1 MNKKLLLSFWL
12 LLSLFGLAMAQDQVI
27 TGRVTDSQ
35 GAPVPGASVVIKG
48 RTTGTNTDATGDF
61 RLNAPANG
69 TLVFSFIG
77 YETKEVIIGNRSTVN
92 VQLTEGNQQLEEVVV
107 TGLATS
113 VKRSNAANAVSSI
126 GAQQLTGVTRPQTVD
141 GALNGKL
148 TGVNI
153 TANSGA
159 PGGGFSVKLRGISS
173 VTQASEPLYIIDG
186 VYIDNSQF
194 NTGAGTTSFNRAAA
208 QTQGTQDQA
217 SNRIADINPEDIE
230 NIEVLKGPSA
240 AAIYGTRANAGVIII
255 TTKRGKNGQTTV
267 NFGQDIGFAEVNKFA
282 GMASSPWNLDKI
294 NNGVFLVSNARMLQL
309 YNAAGGDNAPRY
321 DYEREIYGQKGLLR
335 NTKLNVSGGTDKL
348 RYYVNGSVLSE
359 DGVQKFT
366 GFKRNSFRANIDA
379 KLSNF
384 VDISAGSNFVNSSSS
399 RSFSGNDN
407 NGVSLGYNLAYLP
420 PWLEQHPNAD
430 GTYPANPLTGQ
441 NIFQVVDKMRNTE
454 QTNRFIQSLTANF
467 FLINRTN
474 HQLKFSVSG
483 GVDYI
488 LGEAQAYAPTD
499 MQYFASANLGY
510 IGAVRNTT
518 NRSLNTNVQGF
529 LVDNFQLNGLNFA
542 TSLGTVR
549 LTNSQ
554 TQSFI
559 EGRGLKSNENR
570 NPNTADTRVTDT
582 YLVEAQ
588 DVGFVAQEEVNWRDR
603 IIATGGVRFDKSSLN
618 GDNNKLYA
626 FPKASV
632 AVNLANFDFWTFK
645 NTVSAFK
652 LRAAYGQ
659 TGRSP
664 NFGQTFT
671 SLTNAAIDGRSGVIV
686 PLALG
691 NQLAEP
697 ETASEIETGIDVG
710 LLDNRVTL
718 EATYY
723 DKRVLNFLYQYQL
736 APSVGATQINAYPV
750 GDLKNQGIELSLNAQ
765 VIKRAG
771 LQWNSTVNYWFNRT
785 KVTRLAVPDF
795 TVPSSGFGVFG
806 TNRIRGPLPDGT
818 TFSPTA
824 WYGSPVVGGNPTAY
838 NDFQPKFNLST
849 YNNLTFLNNFTLS
862 FLLHW
867 SYKNYNATLNQELMD
882 EGGTTP
888 DWLNRDNLYQA
899 ERAAA
904 STTENPIEPSTFNGV
919 ARIAGSPG
927 VTTRQFVQDAS
938 YLKLREISLYY
949 NVPRTAYSRAFGNA
963 VKGIRLGLSGNN
975 LFVVTDYVG
984 YDPEA
989 SNFGNR
995 PIGAGVDLL
1004 SFPASRRLFFHL
1016 NVTF

>member
-1 MNKKLLLSFWL
+1 MNRKLLVWL
-12 LLSLFGLAMAQDQVI
+12 WLFFGLAGTALAQEQAV
-27 TGRVTDSQ
+27 TGRVTDAQ
-35 GAPVPGASVVIKG
+35 GAPIPGASVALKG
-48 RTTGTNTDATGDF
+48 RTIGTNTDANGTY
-61 RLNAPANG
+61 RLNVPATG

-77 YETKEVIIGNRSTVN
+77 FATQEVAIGNRTTIN

-126 GAQQLTGVTRPQTVD
+126 GANQISGVTKPQTVD

-148 TGVNI
+148 PGVNI

-194 NTGAGTTSFNRAAA
+194 NTGAGTGSFNRATA
-208 QTQGTQDQA
+208 QTTGTQDQA

-240 AAIYGTRANAGVIII
+240 AAIYGTRANAGVILI
-255 TTKRGKNGQTTV
+255 TTKRGKNGQTII
-267 NFGQDIGFAEVNKFA
+267 NFGQDLGFAEVNKFA
-282 GMASSPWNLDKI
+282 GMAASPWNAEKI
-294 NNGVFLVSNARMLQL
+294 NNGVFLISNKAMADL
-309 YNAAGGDNAPRY
+309 YAAAGGNQARRY

-335 NTKLNVSGGTDKL
+335 NTKLNVSGGTDRL

-359 DGVQKFT
+359 DGVQKYT

-379 KLSNF
+379 KLSDF
-384 VDISAGSNFVNSSSS
+384 IDISTGSNYVNSSSS

-420 PWLEQHPNAD
+420 PWLEQHQNAD
-430 GTYPANPLTGQ
+430 GTYPANPITGQ
-441 NIFQVVDKMRNTE
+441 NLFQVVDRMRNTE
-454 QTNRFIQSLTANF
+454 QTNRFIQSMNVNF
-467 FLINRTN
+467 YLLNEKN
-474 HQLKFSVSG
+474 HQLKFAVTG
-483 GVDYI
+483 GIDYI
-488 LGEAQAYAPTD
+488 LSEAQAYAPSD
-499 MQYFASANLGY
+499 MQYFVGAGLGY
-510 IGAVRNTT
+510 FGAVRNTT
-518 NRSLNTNVQGF
+518 NRSLNTNIQGF
-529 LVDNFQLNGLNFA
+529 LVDNLQLNGDLNFT
-542 TSLGTVR
+542 TSVGTVR

-554 TQSFI
+554 RQSYI
-559 EGRGLKSNENR
+559 EGRGLKPGPNK

-582 YLVEAQ
+582 YYLESQ
-588 DVGFVAQEEVNWRDR
+588 DVGYVAQEEINWKDR

-618 GDNNKLYA
+618 GDNNKLYT
-626 FPKASV
+626 FPKASLAINV
-632 AVNLANFDFWTFK
+632 ANFGFWTSREL
-645 NTVSAFK
+645 VSSLK

-664 NFGQTFT
+664 SFGNTFT
-671 SLTNAAIDGRSGVIV
+671 SLTNVSIDGKSGVTV
-686 PLALG
+686 PLQLG
-691 NQLAEP
+691 NATANP
-697 ETASEIETGIDVG
+697 ETASEIETGVDIG
-710 LLDNRVTL
+710 FLNNRLTL

-750 GDLKNQGIELSLNAQ
+750 GDLQNKGIELSLNAQ
-765 VIKRAG
+765 VFKKAG
-771 LQWNSTVNYWFNRT
+771 LSWNSTLNYWFNRT
-785 KVTRLAVPDF
+785 KVTRLAVPSF
-795 TVPSSGFGVFG
+795 TVPSSGFGGFG
-806 TNRIRGPLPDGT
+806 TNQILKPRDGQ

-824 WYGSPVVGGNPTAY
+824 WYGSPYDANGNPTAY
-838 NDFQPKFNLST
+838 NDFQPRFNLST
-849 YNNLTFLNNFTLS
+849 YNMVTFLNNFTFA

-888 DWLNRDNLYQA
+888 DWLNKDNLYQA
-899 ERAAA
+899 ERVAAGLGDGSA
-904 STTENPIEPSTFNGV
+904 YNGV

-938 YLKLREISLYY
+938 YVKLRELSLYY
-949 NVPRTAYSRAFGNA
+949 TVPRASFNKLFGNT
-963 VKGIRLGLSGNN
+963 VKGIRLGVSGNN
-975 LFVVTDYVG
+975 VFVWTKYVG

-989 SNFGNR
+989 SQFGNR

-1016 NVTF
+1016 NFTF